1 MTKRVTLTQ
10 RWDKWATGSEGHPA
24 EPFWAYSALVTTMA
38 AFLSLGIHLCFF
50 LPGTVRGATL
60 VAMCIFAAIS
70 ELLFILR
77 KQWWWT
83 AYWGSCVIGGVALFE
98 IASYFF
104 GGQL

>member
-10 RWDKWATGSEGHPA
+10 RWCKWAEGSEGHAA
-24 EPFWAYSALVTTMA
+24 EPFWAYSALITMMWS
-38 AFLSLGIHLCFF
+38 FLSLGVHLSFF
-50 LPGTVRGATL
+50 LPGMVTGGAL
-60 VAMCIFAAIS
+60 VSMCVAAAIT

-77 KQWWWT
+77 KQWWWV
-83 AYWGSCVIGGVALFE
+83 AFWGICVIGGVILFE